1 MREGLPVPVYVPM
14 SLCLSRVL
22 FFLYSFVSIFASRFS
37 VTFCLSNLCLYHIS
51 TLPRSPPPSILLF
64 ILYSCRIP
72 WNSTLNFP
80 FSNREGKPRNFT
92 AAFTIEICSSER
104 SDRGTQNLT
113 LPHYILLRV
122 FPRCRN
128 VIGVTRTRNRDNLR
142 RMKYERRH
150 GTQ

>member
-14 SLCLSRVL
+14 SLSLSRVL
-22 FFLYSFVSIFASRFS
+22 FSLF
-37 VTFCLSNLCLYHIS
+37 LCLYLC
-51 TLPRSPPPSILLF
+51 LPILCHFLPFQSLFVPHFDFAPLPPPSILLF

-92 AAFTIEICSSER
+92 VAFTIEICSSER
-104 SDRGTQNLT
+104 SDRGTQNHT
-113 LPHYILLRV
+113 LPHYILLRA

-142 RMKYERRH
+142 RMKYKRRH